1 MQQTYLHIYREV
13 ICYMLNFSGS
23 INPLLIPIQINLYAI
38 LTQVDFF
45 IFTVFMARS
54 QNTCYLS
61 EKIN

>member
-45 IFTVFMARS
+45 YFHCVYGPITKHLLF
-54 QNTCYLS
+54 
-61 EKIN
+61 I